1 MISFIPISPST
12 QITVISFIFLFFYVF
27 RILKQYLLLS
37 FRLLLYLILHIL
49 ILLSSLTEKL
59 VVSIKMSR

>member
-49 ILLSSLTEKL
+49 ILLSSLTEK
-59 VVSIKMSR
+59 

>member
-1 MISFIPISPST
+1 MISFIPISPSA

-49 ILLSSLTEKL
+49 ILLSSLTEK
-59 VVSIKMSR
+59 